1 MAVTKGKDGRL
12 KVGANTVAEVRS
24 FQFDRNAVD
33 SDTSTLEDT
42 WDDSEVVTMNW
53 AGSAVVFW
61 DPSDTNGQGALEEG
75 MVAHAYLYPAGTG
88 NGATYWH
95 GNVIVMK
102 VGLGNARDGIVEAS
116 IDFKGKGVL
125 TKAVVGA

>member
-1 MAVTKGKDGRL
+1 MTVTKGKDGRF

-24 FQFDRNAVD
+24 FQFDRNAAD

-42 WDDSEVVTMNW
+42 WDDSEVVTLNW
-53 AGSAVVFW
+53 NGSATVFW
-61 DPSDTNGQGALEEG
+61 DPSDTNGQGGLEEG

-102 VGLGNARDGIVEAS
+102 VGLSNTRDGIVEAS
-116 IDFKGKGVL
+116 IEFKGKGIC